1 MMKAAGAKVLDAA
14 EQLFSERGFASVRL
28 RDIASACELTHAAL
42 YYHVPGGKTE
52 LYIAVTERL
61 LERHRQGLETAMA
74 EAGEGLE
81 GKLEAVAAWLL
92 SHPPM
97 DLVRM
102 TYSDMPELEAD
113 EATRLADQAFASL
126 LLPVAQAV
134 REAAGSGEVAAD
146 DPVLIAGGVIGM
158 IESLHA
164 IPERSLRRPRLEM
177 ARELIGTFMRGL
189 AK

>member
-1 MMKAAGAKVLDAA
+1 MSSAGERVLDAA
-14 EQLFSERGFASVRL
+14 EHLFSERGFASVRL
-28 RDIASACELTHAAL
+28 RDIAAACDLTHAAL

-61 LERHRQGLETAMA
+61 LERHRTGLVGAMDGAGVGLEA
-74 EAGEGLE
+74 
-81 GKLEAVAAWLL
+81 KLVAVAEWLL

-102 TYSDMPELEAD
+102 TYSDMPELEAED
-113 EATRLADQAFASL
+113 ASRLADQAYACI
-126 LLPVAQAV
+126 LLPLAAV
-134 REAAGSGEVAAD
+134 IRDAARSGEVEAN
-146 DPVLIAGGVIGM
+146 DPVLIAGGLVGM

-164 IPERSLRRPRLEM
+164 IPEQAVRRPRLEM